1 MHRSYRITTILFD
14 FDGTLTQ
21 PGAIDFSHIRK
32 LIGCPS
38 DKPILEFI
46 GHLSSPSERQ
56 EAVATLDRCEIEAAA
71 QTVPNSGAERVI
83 ANLKNDGLKVGVIS
97 RNSRR
102 SIERALANFETTGI
116 EDFDIVIS
124 RDTPVPPKPRPDG
137 IVHAAEV
144 LGVSIEEI
152 LVVGDF
158 VFDIDAGHRAGTLCA
173 FITNGKEVDIPEKS
187 DFIIHSLD
195 ELLPI
200 VQLGLPLKIGKLP
213 KDLLE
218 TFLKEFDYDDP
229 SVITWPGVGEDTA
242 AVRIDAEEIL
252 VITSDP
258 ITFATDRIGDYAV
271 LVNANDIVTAGATPR
286 WLLTTLLFP
295 VGATASE
302 IGAVMAELALVCKRC
317 DITLCGGH
325 TEITDGV
332 SRAVVIGTM
341 IGCVAADK
349 FLDKKNMKPGDQ
361 ILLTKGVAVEGT
373 ALIAR
378 EFDQQLAD
386 SGVGRQTIMKAQSF
400 LSRIS
405 VAQEA
410 EIAAGIAGVK
420 ALHDITEGGVAT
432 ALEEFSEA
440 GGYGIEVQVGDIPIL
455 AETEAV
461 CVPFNLNPLGLIGSG
476 SLLICCHP
484 DSSKTLQK
492 ELEAAGVES
501 AVIGSVLD
509 TSPTVVAKEGTT
521 QVDWPRFVVDEITR
535 LFG

>member
-1 MHRSYRITTILFD
+1 MDRSYRISAILFD

-38 DKPILEFI
+38 NKPILEFI
-46 GHLSSPSERQ
+46 GDLSNASERQ
-56 EAVATLDRCEIEAAA
+56 VAVDTLDRCEIEAAA
-71 QTVPNSGAERVI
+71 RTVPNSGAERVI
-83 ANLKNDGLKVGVIS
+83 ADLRNGGLKVGVIS
-97 RNSRR
+97 RNSQR
-102 SIERALANFETTGI
+102 SIERALANFDNTGI

-158 VFDIDAGHRAGTLCA
+158 VFDIDAGHRAGALCA
-173 FITNGKEVDIPEKS
+173 FITNGGEADIPEKS
-187 DFIIHSLD
+187 DFIIHSLE

-200 VQLGLPLKIGKLP
+200 IQLGLPLETGKLP

-218 TFLKEFDYDDP
+218 TFLKDFDYDDP

-242 AVRIDAEEIL
+242 AVRIAEEEIL
-252 VITSDP
+252 VVTSDP
-258 ITFATDRIGDYAV
+258 ITFATDSIGDYAV
-271 LVNANDIVTAGATPR
+271 LVNANDIVTSGATPR

-302 IGAVMAELALVCKRC
+302 IRAVMSDLALVCKRC
-317 DITLCGGH
+317 NITLCGGH

-332 SRAVVIGTM
+332 SRAIVIGTM

-349 FLDKKNMKPGDQ
+349 LLDKKNMEPGDQ

-378 EFDQQLAD
+378 EFEHQLAD
-386 SGVGRQTIMKAQSF
+386 SGVSRQTITKAQSF
-400 LSRIS
+400 LARIS
-405 VAQEA
+405 VVQEA
-410 EIAAGIAGVK
+410 EIAAAITGVK

-440 GGYGIEVQVGDIPIL
+440 GGRGIEVQVRNVPIFP
-455 AETEAV
+455 ETEAV
-461 CVPFNLNPLGLIGSG
+461 CAPFNLNPLGLIGSG

-484 DSSKTLQK
+484 DSLETLQK
-492 ELEAAGVES
+492 ELEAAGVET
-501 AVIGSVLD
+501 AVIGSVLA
-509 TSPTVVAKEGTT
+509 TTPGVVAKEGTT
-521 QVDWPRFVVDEITR
+521 EVDWPRFVVDEITR
-535 LFG
+535 LFD